1 MNWPAGMSFGINLGS
16 FLVFILQAEHVN
28 SLWVPHVPPNVG
40 PSPWGRDERRL
51 GGYPQNQF
59 RQDAIAP
66 SPPLSPSIHSQAG
79 VNSALRQELSQRRNY
94 PVAATPGS
102 AESKHNSIFL
112 IPRTLQL
119 SGFPTPRSN
128 PPRSNPP
135 RSNPPRSNPPSAHHR
150 SRQDKRGGGFVLS
163 DAIASGAAISNGK
176 RWSAASMRDSIDRKA
191 PAVTKRLMDTPRTGE
206 LLLSPSKDRFAA
218 AVTPTTL
225 SSANSGPR
233 AVAPI
238 RTGVNVSPQLSAA
251 AAARAGPEKP
261 TRAGAKV
268 AGRMVRRRPSFR
280 SSKNY
285 HLPALLKAYGKSA
298 TGTESSN
305 SEVPVYQRA
314 VQDRNAPPRS
324 FRTGGKRTANV
335 FAPTK
340 FQTIPI
346 RFGGITIQ
354 RLRDPLKNGG
364 TGVVSRPQATN
375 SAPLQKTVFY
385 SQRANYLHNQ
395 R

>member
-1 MNWPAGMSFGINLGS
+1 MSFGINLGS
-16 FLVFILQAEHVN
+16 FLVFILHAEHVN
-28 SLWVPHVPPNVG
+28 SWVPHAYPNVG
-40 PSPWGRDERRL
+40 PSPWGRDVTRL

-59 RQDAIAP
+59 RQDSIAP
-66 SPPLSPSIHSQAG
+66 STPWSPSIHSQAG
-79 VNSALRQELSQRRNY
+79 VNSALRQALSQRRNY
-94 PVAATPGS
+94 PVAATPRS
-102 AESKHNSIFL
+102 AESKHNSIVL
-112 IPRTLQL
+112 VPRTLQL
-119 SGFPTPRSN
+119 SAFPT
-128 PPRSNPP
+128 PRSNPP

-150 SRQDKRGGGFVLS
+150 SRQDKRGGDFVLS
-163 DAIASGAAISNGK
+163 NAIASGTAIRNGK
-176 RWSAASMRDSIDRKA
+176 GSSAGSVRDSIDRKA

-206 LLLSPSKDRFAA
+206 LLLRPSKDRFAA

-225 SSANSGPR
+225 SSSNSGPR

-238 RTGVNVSPQLSAA
+238 RTGVNVSPQLSA
-251 AAARAGPEKP
+251 AGPEKP

-285 HLPALLKAYGKSA
+285 HLPALVKAYGKSA
-298 TGTESSN
+298 PGTESSN
-305 SEVPVYQRA
+305 SVYQRA
-314 VQDRNAPPRS
+314 GQDRNAPPRS
-324 FRTGGKRTANV
+324 FLTGGKRTANL

-340 FQTIPI
+340 VQAIPI

-364 TGVVSRPQATN
+364 TGVVSWPQATN

-385 SQRANYLHNQ
+385 SQSANYLHNQ